1 MIVGKRSRSDAGSCN
16 FHSGFK
22 LCSIDE
28 YIDKFSEWDHQEV
41 FEFCN
46 ERSGNI
52 KVRICKKCLK
62 ELFGK
67 TCLETL
73 IEEEIK

>member
-1 MIVGKRSRSDAGSCN
+1 MIVEKKSRSDAGSCN

-22 LCSIDE
+22 LHSISGHFNS
-28 YIDKFSEWDHQEV
+28 KNVEWDHQEV

-73 IEEEIK
+73 IEEEK